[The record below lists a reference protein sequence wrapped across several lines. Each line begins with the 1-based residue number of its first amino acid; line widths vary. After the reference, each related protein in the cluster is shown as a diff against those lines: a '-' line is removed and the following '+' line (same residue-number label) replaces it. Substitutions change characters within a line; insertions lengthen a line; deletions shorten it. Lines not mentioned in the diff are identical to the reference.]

1 MSGLEEI
8 EKKIIDLTEDIFT
21 QEGVELVE
29 LELEPSKSMLLLR
42 FLVGKQNGISIQEC
56 TKVNRRIGHILE
68 VADIIDGKYTLEVSS
83 PGADRLL
90 KTRTDFWL
98 NTGQRIRIV
107 LNEAVRERKTYVG
120 LLKSVADDT
129 IIIEPELG
137 PDIVIALDNIFKA
150 KQEVRMR

>member
-8 EKKIIDLTEDIFT
+8 EKKVIDLTEDVFI

-42 FLVGKQNGISIQEC
+42 FLADRQGGISIQEC
-56 TKVNRRIGHILE
+56 AKVNRRIGFILE
-68 VADIIDGKYTLEVSS
+68 EADIIDGNYTLEVSS

-107 LNEAVRERKTYVG
+107 LNESVENRKTYVG
-120 LLKSVADDT
+120 LLKSVADNT
-129 IIIEPELG
+129 IIIESEAG
-137 PDIVIALDNIFKA
+137 PDIVIALDNIAKA